1 MTKTKRFSGWGGTVK
16 KDFCINWKL
25 YLLLLPVLAYYIV
38 FHYVPMYGV
47 TIAFKDF
54 RPGLGIMGSPWVGLE
69 HFVDFF
75 TSPYF
80 VRILR
85 NTFTISL
92 TSLVVGF
99 PMPIIFALLLNEV
112 KTKALVRGVQTV
124 SYLPYF
130 ISTVVVCGLLRE
142 FVRVDGLIVT
152 IMGWF
157 GYDPVNLLNLPQTFL
172 PIYVISGVWQAMGF
186 NAVIYF
192 AALSGVDME
201 LYDAAKIDGANR
213 WKQILHVTLPA
224 LVPTIVILLILNM
237 GSIMNVGY
245 EKILLLQTNM
255 NMEASDVIS
264 TYVYRKG
271 LQEFNFSYSTAVGL
285 FNSVVNIIF
294 LIAANTISR
303 KVSDNSL
310 W

>member
-16 KDFCINWKL
+16 KDFRINWKL

-54 RPGLGIMGSPWVGLE
+54 RPGLGIMGSPWVGFE

-285 FNSVVNIIF
+285 FNSVVNIVF